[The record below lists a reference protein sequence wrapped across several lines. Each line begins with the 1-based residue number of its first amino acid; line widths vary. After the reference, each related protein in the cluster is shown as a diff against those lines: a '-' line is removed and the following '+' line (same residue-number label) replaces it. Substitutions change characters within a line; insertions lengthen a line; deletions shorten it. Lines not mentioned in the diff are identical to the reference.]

1 MARPP
6 LLEIRDL
13 RVGFRTAAGDMEAV
27 SGIDID
33 IADGEVLGI
42 VGESGSGKSV
52 ALKAIMGLLPPQAHA
67 TGSIRFRGRDLLAA
81 SEREMRMLRG
91 GQIAMIF
98 QDPLTA
104 FNPVMTVGDQIAEML
119 MLHNRS
125 LSRARLRVRTVEL
138 MELVS
143 IPEAA
148 ERVDDYPY
156 EFSGGM
162 RQRVMIAMAVANNP
176 QLLLADEPTTALD
189 VTVQAQVLDVLR
201 ELQQKLKIG
210 LALVTHDLGVVAGTA
225 DRVSVMY
232 SGRIV
237 EKAGIDDLFADPRH
251 PYTRGLIASVPR
263 IDTQSER
270 LLSIEGTPPSPSAHP
285 PGCSFSPRCP
295 LATAHCRAERPALRL
310 AGKSLAAC
318 HYANEAGSWV
328 AQMEPLA

>member
-1 MARPP
+1 MVQPP
-6 LLEIRDL
+6 LLDIRDL
-13 RVGFRTAAGDMEAV
+13 RVSFRTPAGDMEAV

-52 ALKAIMGLLPPQAHA
+52 ALKAIMGLLPPQARV

-119 MLHNRS
+119 MLHDRS
-125 LSRARLRVRTVEL
+125 LSRAQLRARTVEL
-138 MELVS
+138 LELVS
-143 IPEAA
+143 IPEASA
-148 ERVDDYPY
+148 RLGSYPY

-162 RQRVMIAMAVANNP
+162 RQRVMIAMAMANNP
-176 QLLLADEPTTALD
+176 ALLLADEPTTALD

-201 ELQQKLKIG
+201 ALQRKLRIG
-210 LALVTHDLGVVAGTA
+210 LALVTHDLGVVAGMA

-232 SGRIV
+232 AGRIV
-237 EKAGIDDLFADPRH
+237 ETAAVDDLFADPRH

-270 LLSIEGTPPSPSAHP
+270 LLSIEGTPPPPSARP
-285 PGCSFSPRCP
+285 PGCSFSPRCT
-295 LATAHCRAERPALRL
+295 LATAQCRAERPALRPV
-310 AGKSLAAC
+310 GKSLAAC
-318 HYANEAGSWV
+318 HFAENAGAWAV
-328 AQMEPLA
+328 RMEPSA